1 MGTRAEVLN
10 VLLAGGVVILPTET
24 VYGVAARAD
33 RPEAVDRLYAI
44 KGRDFDKPLALCV
57 SGIDAASYY
66 VVFDKLAKR
75 LAKKFWPGPLTLV
88 LPARDPSLFTRLA
101 PQLYST
107 APDGTPTIAIRC
119 PEALWRTETTFHG
132 IEYPVALTSANHA
145 GEPAPTKASDAAKA
159 LGYEVDDMLL
169 SDDCA
174 LDGASTI
181 ISLAETPPRLLR
193 EGALPLAALKPFGIT

>member
-10 VLLAGGVVILPTET
+10 VLHSGGVVILPTET

-33 RPEAVDRLYAI
+33 RPEAVNRLYAI

-57 SGIDAASYY
+57 SGMDAAKHY
-66 VVFDKLAKR
+66 VTFDRLAKR
-75 LAKKFWPGPLTLV
+75 MAKKFWPGPLTLV

-119 PEALWRTETTFHG
+119 PDAIWRTETTFAK
-132 IEYPVALTSANHA
+132 IEYPVALTSANRS
-145 GEPAPTKASDAAKA
+145 GEPAPTKASQASKS

-169 SDDCA
+169 LDDCPMEE
-174 LDGASTI
+174 ASTI
-181 ISLAETPPRLLR
+181 VSLAESPPRLLR
-193 EGALPLAALKPFGIT
+193 EGALPLSALKPFGIT

>member
-10 VLLAGGVVILPTET
+10 VLHSGGVVILPTET
-24 VYGVAARAD
+24 VYGLAARAD
-33 RPEAVDRLYAI
+33 RPEAVNRLYGI

-57 SGIDAASYY
+57 SGIKGASHY
-66 VVFDKLAKR
+66 VTFDRLAKR

-107 APDGTPTIAIRC
+107 TPDGTPTIAIRC
-119 PEALWRTETTFHG
+119 PNAVWRTEITFSG
-132 IEYPVALTSANHA
+132 IEYPVALTSANRS
-145 GEPAPTKASDAAKA
+145 GDPAPTRASDAAKA
-159 LGYEVDDMLL
+159 LGYEADDMLL
-169 SDDCA
+169 AGDCP

-181 ISLAETPPRLLR
+181 ISLAEQSPRLLR
-193 EGALPLAALKPFGIT
+193 EGALPLTALKPFGIT